1 MLPLSH
7 THTNPLSSL
16 THRYLA
22 EVAEIPGAITLKSG
36 MIVEVLH
43 ASKKDDAKSPG
54 PSDTC
59 EVTYLGTFKDGA
71 RFDGGTTSFAPNQVL
86 SCASPCLCVSV
97 SLSPCL
103 CVSLSQCL
111 CASLA
116 QRHSVV
122 CVIPESAWFALLP
135 SPSPSPH

>member
-1 MLPLSH
+1 MCTYVCLFYMLPLSH

-86 SCASPCLCVSV
+86 SCASPCLCVS
-97 SLSPCL
+97 
-103 CVSLSQCL
+103 LSQCL

-122 CVIPESAWFALLP
+122 CVIPESPWFALLP
-135 SPSPSPH
+135 SPSPHPH